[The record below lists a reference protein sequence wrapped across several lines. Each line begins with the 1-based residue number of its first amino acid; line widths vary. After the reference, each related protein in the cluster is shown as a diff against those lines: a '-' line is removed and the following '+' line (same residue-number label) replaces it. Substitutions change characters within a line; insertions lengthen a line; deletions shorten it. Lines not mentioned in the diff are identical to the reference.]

1 MLSNTAEYAL
11 RAMAWLTL
19 TPDELVSAGTLAEAT
34 RVPADYLA
42 KILQQLSQAGLIT
55 GRRGV
60 GGGYKLA
67 RSADE
72 IYMLDVLNVV
82 DPVERL
88 RSCPVGLETHGPNLC
103 PLHRKIDEAIA
114 AVCNVFGNVSLTDLC
129 SEGEGVKPLCE
140 ASSDSKSR
148 LVQPTSSRSGPQPT
162 TPGSAPSP
170 AGTPSVPPS
179 AADSPSTRI

>member
-19 TPDELVSAGTLAEAT
+19 TPDQLVSAGNLAEAT

-67 RSADE
+67 RSADD
-72 IYMLDVLNVV
+72 IHMLDVLNVV

-88 RSCPVGLETHGPNLC
+88 KSCPVGLETHGPNLC
-103 PLHRKIDEAIA
+103 PLHQKIDEAIG
-114 AVCNVFGNVSLTDLC
+114 AVCNVFGNVTLTDLC
-129 SEGEGVKPLCE
+129 TQGEGVKPLCE
-140 ASSDSKSR
+140 VHAQPKPE
-148 LVQPTSSRSGPQPT
+148 LVQPTL
-162 TPGSAPSP
+162 APPPP
-170 AGTPSVPPS
+170 ATDTPS
-179 AADSPSTRI
+179 A

>member
-19 TPDELVSAGTLAEAT
+19 TPDELVSAGSLAQHT

-67 RSADE
+67 KPAEE

-103 PLHRKIDEAIA
+103 PLHQKIDEAIA
-114 AVCNVFGNVSLTDLC
+114 AVCDVFGNVTLTDLC
-129 SEGEGVKPLCE
+129 TEGDGIKPLCE
-140 ASSDSKSR
+140 VNGKGEGER
-148 LVQPTSSRSGPQPT
+148 LVQPGGMTAPPA
-162 TPGSAPSP
+162 TPP
-170 AGTPSVPPS
+170 AGQEPSS
-179 AADSPSTRI
+179 